1 MKRFFVLSL
10 LVLSGF
16 CTSAQTGKAAA
27 DGDDA
32 MRRMEVAMRTGQLRA
47 AILDKDSVLL
57 QSLLSEDVTY
67 GHSNGWIQSKSGFI
81 RSVMSREQDYKKM
94 DVRKMEVRVF
104 GNTAVVNLETDV
116 SLIMTG
122 KTMDLDMDI
131 LLVWV
136 NAGGEWKL
144 VARQSVKNS

>member
-1 MKRFFVLSL
+1 MSL
-10 LVLSGF
+10 VMSGF
-16 CTSAQTGKAAA
+16 CSSAQTGMTAEGG
-27 DGDDA
+27 DGE
-32 MRRMEVAMRTGQLRA
+32 MLRMEVTMKTGQLRT

-57 QSLLSEDVTY
+57 QTLLSDDVTY

-94 DVRKMEVRVF
+94 DVRKMDVRVF

-122 KTMDLDMDI
+122 KPMDLDMDI

>member
-1 MKRFFVLSL
+1 MKRFFVLLSL
-10 LVLSGF
+10 VISGF
-16 CTSAQTGKAAA
+16 CSSAQTGMTAEGG
-27 DGDDA
+27 DGE
-32 MRRMEVAMRTGQLRA
+32 MRRMEVTMKTGQLRK

-57 QSLLSEDVTY
+57 QSLLSDDVTY

-94 DVRKMEVRVF
+94 DVRKMDVRVF

-122 KTMDLDMDI
+122 KPMDLDMDI

-136 NAGGEWKL
+136 NTGGEWKL

>member
-1 MKRFFVLSL
+1 MKRFFVLSF
-10 LVLSGF
+10 LVLCGF
-16 CTSAQTGKAAA
+16 CSSAQTGKSAWE
-27 DGDDA
+27 GYDA
-32 MRRMEVAMRTGQLRA
+32 KRRMEVEIRTGQLRS
-47 AILDKDSVLL
+47 AILDKDSAMLH
-57 QSLLSEDVTY
+57 SLLSEDVTY
-67 GHSNGWIQSKSGFI
+67 GHSNGWIQTKSGFI
-81 RSVMSREQDYKKM
+81 RSVISMEQDYKKF
-94 DVRKMEVRVF
+94 DVRKMDVRVF

-122 KTMDLDMDI
+122 KPMDLDMDI